1 MNPLVSII
9 IPVYNRALSITK
21 MLQSISSQSY
31 LNWECILVDD
41 GSTDATEEIIL
52 EYIAV
57 TKDTRF
63 QYYKRPDSHEPG
75 GNGAR
80 NYGFEISK
88 GNYINWVDS
97 DDILHPDF
105 IKEKVNTFDKETN
118 CDVVISKTIL
128 TRSNVNEVIKYE
140 DRTKLSD
147 NLIEDFITLKISWY
161 TFDPMW
167 KRSFLERQEE
177 LFNEQLLKGQDRD
190 FHIRMLLHNPKIQI
204 VDKYLYYYVVTSQ
217 DSISLKN
224 SEKVAWSMFLGNTKR
239 NQILLSKKKVSISTK
254 LMLLKQQ
261 IKLYPNLYKKKDIL
275 KKYNQ
280 EIKLLFV
287 LNLQNIIWLV
297 KFGLAIISFKIIGKG
312 EKILR

>member
-52 EYIAV
+52 EYITV

-239 NQILLSKKKVSISTK
+239 NQILLSKKKVSMSTK

>member
-9 IPVYNRALSITK
+9 IPFYNRALSITK

-41 GSTDATEEIIL
+41 ESTDATEEIIL